1 MKKEIR
7 KVASALACIMAVS
20 SVNGIGGVTTK
31 ALDPEAVLKDDLNE
45 LQQTIVDYIFIK
57 NYIAKNVVFSDE
69 FKATLDYNGDGTVN
83 VIDLTKA
90 KNKILKLSGVQ
101 DPDTT
106 TTSVTT
112 VTTTEPTTTSVTTTE
127 PTTTSSTTTTTEQT
141 TTTPVTT
148 VTVPTTTTPVQ
159 NSESSLK
166 VGDVVKYKGK
176 AYFRCDGKGNV
187 VDANGT
193 YKVVQILSGSYP
205 YTVQLENLGWVSY
218 KDLTGKEQSSVTTTT
233 TVTTT
238 SATTTTTT
246 TPVTTTTVTTT
257 PVTTTVASAL
267 KVGDKVSYKGKVYG
281 TSGGKGNTIEVNG
294 VYKVVQII
302 SGNYPYTVQL
312 ENVGWVS
319 YKDLTGQTQ
328 PAVTTTAVTTT
339 PATTTTATTTT
350 AARVL
355 KVGDKVSYKGKVY
368 GTSGGKG
375 NTIEVNGVY
384 KVVQIISGNYPY
396 TVQLENVG
404 WVSYKDLTG
413 QTQPAVTT
421 TAVTTTPATTTTATT
436 TTAARVLKVGD
447 TVNYTGQVRYQANGN
462 GRVSEVS
469 GSFVIQDIII
479 GTQLEFN
486 VQLKNAGW
494 VRYSDLTGKTS
505 SIASIDNFN
514 GNTYRIKNAASGKY
528 ITIGGTSNNSN
539 VYQYSLLN
547 NTTQNFKIEKYYNT
561 ENFRV
566 YAVFAGNKVID
577 IVKDS
582 NKNVVS
588 GCNVQIYDAVDPDA
602 QLWNLVY
609 VGNGMYSIASSKN
622 SEVVLTASGFSDGS
636 ATGKTTSSAGNIYI
650 SKYENRTDQQ
660 WFLEK
665 VN

>member
-7 KVASALACIMAVS
+7 KFAAALACIMAVS
-20 SVNGIGGVTTK
+20 SVNGIGGITTK

-57 NYIAKNVVFSDE
+57 NYIAKNVVFSDD

-112 VTTTEPTTTSVTTTE
+112 VTTTTE
-127 PTTTSSTTTTTEQT
+127 PTTTSATITTEQT

-218 KDLTGKEQSSVTTTT
+218 KDLTGKEQSSVTTATSATT
-233 TVTTT
+233 TTTTITTT
-238 SATTTTTT
+238 SATTTT

-257 PVTTTVASAL
+257 PVTTTAI

-281 TSGGKGNTIEVNG
+281 TSGGKGNTIEVDG
-294 VYKVVQII
+294 VFKVVQII

-319 YKDLTGQTQ
+319 YKDLTGTAQ
-328 PAVTTTAVTTT
+328 PAVTTTTVTTT
-339 PATTTTATTTT
+339 PVATTTTTT
-350 AARVL
+350 
-355 KVGDKVSYKGKVY
+355 
-368 GTSGGKG
+368 
-375 NTIEVNGVY
+375 
-384 KVVQIISGNYPY
+384 
-396 TVQLENVG
+396 
-404 WVSYKDLTG
+404 
-413 QTQPAVTT
+413 
-421 TAVTTTPATTTTATT
+421 TT

-447 TVNYTGQVRYQANGN
+447 TVNYTGQVRYQPNGN
-462 GRVSEVS
+462 GKVSEVS

-494 VRYSDLTGKTS
+494 VRYSDLIGKTS
-505 SIASIDNFN
+505 SIVSVDNFN

-528 ITIGGTSNNSN
+528 ITIGGTNNNSN
-539 VYQYSLLN
+539 VYQYSLSN

-561 ENFRV
+561 ENFRI
-566 YAVFAGNKVID
+566 YAVFADNKVID

-582 NKNVVS
+582 DKNVVS

-602 QLWNLVY
+602 QLWNLIY
-609 VGNGMYSIASSKN
+609 IGNGMYSIASSKN
-622 SEVVLTASGFSDGS
+622 SEVVLTASGVSDGS

>member
-355 KVGDKVSYKGKVY
+355 KVGD
-368 GTSGGKG
+368 
-375 NTIEVNGVY
+375 
-384 KVVQIISGNYPY
+384 
-396 TVQLENVG
+396 
-404 WVSYKDLTG
+404 
-413 QTQPAVTT
+413 
-421 TAVTTTPATTTTATT
+421 
-436 TTAARVLKVGD
+436 

>member
-7 KVASALACIMAVS
+7 KVASALAFIMAVS

-127 PTTTSSTTTTTEQT
+127 PTTTSTTTTTTEQT

-218 KDLTGKEQSSVTTTT
+218 KDLTGKEQSSVTTTTSPTTTTVTTT

-339 PATTTTATTTT
+339 
-350 AARVL
+350 
-355 KVGDKVSYKGKVY
+355 S
-368 GTSGGKG
+368 
-375 NTIEVNGVY
+375 
-384 KVVQIISGNYPY
+384 
-396 TVQLENVG
+396 
-404 WVSYKDLTG
+404 
-413 QTQPAVTT
+413 
-421 TAVTTTPATTTTATT
+421 ATTTTATT

-462 GRVSEVS
+462 GKVSEVS

-539 VYQYSLLN
+539 VYQYSLSN
-547 NTTQNFKIEKYYNT
+547 NTTQNFRIEKYYNT
-561 ENFRV
+561 ENFRI
-566 YAVFAGNKVID
+566 YAVSASNKVID

-588 GCNVQIYDAVDPDA
+588 GYNVQIYDAVDPDA

-622 SEVVLTASGFSDGS
+622 SEVVLTASGVSDGS